1 VEWWN
6 TLHQTA
12 SVSKLG
18 KPSMDMRMLMP
29 LLVMAIC
36 FKLYYG
42 AVVLMRA
49 RAEIVER
56 ERNSRWVMDMVAQE
70 AK

>member
-1 VEWWN
+1 
-6 TLHQTA
+6 
-12 SVSKLG
+12 
-18 KPSMDMRMLMP
+18 
-29 LLVMAIC
+29 MAIS

-56 ERNSRWVMDMVAQE
+56 ERNTRWVQDLVEEE